1 MDEPLTVIDP
11 DPKFRLRR
19 KLKEINEQYKLTLIY
34 VTYDQNE
41 ATTFAEQIVVMDKGK
56 IGQVG
61 APKDLFKKLET
72 TFAGYFTGSPAM
84 NTFTCEVVSKDEV
97 LFCGA
102 KFKTSSYFRSVAQSS
117 EVRMGIRLE
126 FIQITLEKSENSI
139 PAIIKMVD
147 DCGNFKLKL
156 AQCENFEIKVKVN
169 RKISIKQET
178 NH

>member
-11 DPKFRLRR
+11 DLKFRLRR

-34 VTYDQNE
+34 VTYDQSE
-41 ATTFAEQIVVMDKGK
+41 AITFAEQIVVMDKGK

-61 APKDLFKKLET
+61 TPKDLFKKLET
-72 TFAGYFTGSPAM
+72 TFAVYFTGSPAM
-84 NTFTCEVVSKDEV
+84 NLFTCEVASEDKV

-117 EVRMGIRLE
+117 EVQMGIRSD
-126 FIQITLEKSENSI
+126 FIQVALEKSENTI
-139 PAIIKMVD
+139 PAVIKMVD

-156 AQCENFEIKVKVN
+156 AQCENFEIKIKVN
-169 RKISIKQET
+169 
-178 NH
+178 

>member
-11 DPKFRLRR
+11 DLKFRLRR

-34 VTYDQNE
+34 VTYDQSE
-41 ATTFAEQIVVMDKGK
+41 AITFAEQIVVMDKGK

-61 APKDLFKKLET
+61 TPKDLFKKLET
-72 TFAGYFTGSPAM
+72 TFAVYFTGSPTM
-84 NTFTCEVVSKDEV
+84 NLFTCEVASEDKV

-117 EVRMGIRLE
+117 EVQMGIRSD
-126 FIQITLEKSENSI
+126 FIQVALEKSENTI

-156 AQCENFEIKVKVN
+156 AQCENFEIKIKVN
-169 RKISIKQET
+169 
-178 NH
+178 

>member
-11 DPKFRLRR
+11 DLKFRLRR

-34 VTYDQNE
+34 VTYDQSE
-41 ATTFAEQIVVMDKGK
+41 AITFAEQIVVMDKGK

-61 APKDLFKKLET
+61 TPKDLFKKLET
-72 TFAGYFTGSPAM
+72 TFAVYFTGSPAM
-84 NTFTCEVVSKDEV
+84 NLFTCEVASEDKV

-117 EVRMGIRLE
+117 EVQMGIRSD
-126 FIQITLEKSENSI
+126 FIQVALEKSENTI
-139 PAIIKMVD
+139 PVIIKMLE

-156 AQCENFEIKVKVN
+156 TQCENFEIKTKVN
-169 RKISIKQET
+169 
-178 NH
+178 

>member
-1 MDEPLTVIDP
+1 MDGPFKVIDP
-11 DPKFRLRR
+11 DLKFRLRR

-84 NTFTCEVVSKDEV
+84 NIFTCEVVSKDEV

-102 KFKTSSYFRSVAQSS
+102 KFKTSSLLLQCCPIFGSPDGNQVRVYSNYF
-117 EVRMGIRLE
+117 G
-126 FIQITLEKSENSI
+126 
-139 PAIIKMVD
+139 
-147 DCGNFKLKL
+147 
-156 AQCENFEIKVKVN
+156 KV
-169 RKISIKQET
+169 
-178 NH
+178 